1 MNATDLWTGHEY
13 AWYEY
18 KQKGVFPLTARKVK
32 VIKVTKRRKPGRENA
47 TTEVEVILPEN
58 GNVSRVVRAR
68 DIIDFWD
75 EYVSERDRLEA
86 ERDERDRKYRE
97 ESDRRYKERL
107 ELSVKYNEGAK
118 LIREA
123 LVAKGISGGH
133 VGATNTHIHISRP
146 ELIKWLQLPEGTL

>member
-18 KQKGVFPLTARKVK
+18 KQKGIFPLNANKVK

-75 EYVSERDRLEA
+75 EYTSERDRRKA

-107 ELSVKYNEGAK
+107 ELSVKYSEGAK

-123 LVAKGISGGH
+123 LVAKGISTGQI
-133 VGATNTHIHISRP
+133 TNTHIQISRP

>member
-13 AWYEY
+13 AWYNG
-18 KQKGVFPLTARKVK
+18 KQRGIFPLNASKVK

-75 EYVSERDRLEA
+75 EYVSERDRLKA

-97 ESDRRYKERL
+97 DSDRRYKERL
-107 ELSVKYNEGAK
+107 ELSVKYNEGARL
-118 LIREA
+118 LIEA
-123 LVAKGISGGH
+123 LIDKGISGGQIS
-133 VGATNTHIHISRP
+133 NTHIQISRP